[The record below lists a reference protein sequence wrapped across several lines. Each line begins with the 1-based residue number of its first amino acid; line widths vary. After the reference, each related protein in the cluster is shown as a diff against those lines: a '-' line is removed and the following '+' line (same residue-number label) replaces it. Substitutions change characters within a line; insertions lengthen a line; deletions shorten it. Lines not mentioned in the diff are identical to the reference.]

1 MDITSD
7 MLTTIRNASAT
18 RLPSVKVLYSRM
30 NFSIAEILRSSG
42 WIKNVELKKRGEK
55 SWITLELIYREDGTA
70 LIQGAQK
77 ISTQGKRIYRT
88 HTKIPTI
95 KYGYGMAILS
105 TSRGVMSGKEAKRLK
120 VGGEI
125 LCKIW

>member
-1 MDITSD
+1 MDTTSD
-7 MLTTIRNASAT
+7 MLTIIRNAGAS
-18 RLPSVKVLYSRM
+18 RLPSVKVPYSRM
-30 NFSIAEILRSSG
+30 NFSIAEILRASG
-42 WIKNVELKKRGEK
+42 WVKNVDLKKRGEK
-55 SWITLELIYREDGTA
+55 SWITLELAYRDDGTA

-88 HTKIPTI
+88 HTKIPAV

-105 TSRGVMSGKEAKRLK
+105 TSKGVMSAKEAKRLK
-120 VGGEI
+120 VGGEV